1 MLVLGVSWL
10 LLAPVCLWLLFRGR
24 AWARVAAVLALAVLE
39 AATVWLDAGI
49 PSRAPAARPP
59 VPRTAVPEL
68 SRPASVS
75 SASSAYSASPRP
87 AAPMPSQ
94 PGATT
99 SPRPMAPAPTRS
111 ETVIAHPAPCSASPL
126 VPEEARLITRGG
138 ALRAVA
144 LSWTAAADGCDTATV
159 VVRRRGG
166 TLQVWLHGGTAV
178 PDHPA
183 GARTLPVN
191 VAGGTASTR
200 VRLVPPLPG
209 GTDLTAVDGR
219 TGRPIALR

>member
-1 MLVLGVSWL
+1 M
-10 LLAPVCLWLLFRGR
+10 
-24 AWARVAAVLALAVLE
+24 
-39 AATVWLDAGI
+39 
-49 PSRAPAARPP
+49 
-59 VPRTAVPEL
+59 
-68 SRPASVS
+68 
-75 SASSAYSASPRP
+75 
-87 AAPMPSQ
+87 
-94 PGATT
+94 
-99 SPRPMAPAPTRS
+99 
-111 ETVIAHPAPCSASPL
+111 
-126 VPEEARLITRGG
+126 PEEARLITRGG

-159 VVRRRGG
+159 AVRRRGG

-191 VAGGTASTR
+191 VTGGTASTR

-209 GTDLTAVDGR
+209 RTDLTAVDGR

>member
-49 PSRAPAARPP
+49 PSRAPAARPSALRP
-59 VPRTAVPEL
+59 AAPEV
-68 SRPASVS
+68 SRPAS
-75 SASSAYSASPRP
+75 ASPPSSVSPGP
-87 AAPMPSQ
+87 AAT
-94 PGATT
+94 A
-99 SPRPMAPAPTRS
+99 SPRPMAPAPTRPGN
-111 ETVIAHPAPCSASPL
+111 VIAHPPACSASPL
-126 VPEEARLITRGG
+126 VPEEARLITRRG
-138 ALRAVA
+138 AFRAVA
-144 LSWTAAADGCDTATV
+144 LSWTAPANGCDTATV

-166 TLQVWLHGGTAV
+166 TLRVWLHGGTAV
-178 PDHPA
+178 PDHPG
-183 GARTLPVN
+183 GARTLPVS
-191 VAGGTASTR
+191 VTGGTASMQ

-209 GTDLTAVDGR
+209 RTDLTAVDGR